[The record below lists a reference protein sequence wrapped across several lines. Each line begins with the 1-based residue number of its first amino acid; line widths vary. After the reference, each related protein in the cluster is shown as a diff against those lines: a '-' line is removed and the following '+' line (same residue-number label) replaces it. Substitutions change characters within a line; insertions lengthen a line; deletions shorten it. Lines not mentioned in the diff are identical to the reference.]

1 MVAVSGPREKSMSD
15 FLIEHTPSAY
25 KYPLLIKHLLH
36 APMTQAANQEIVYRD
51 LSRYTYRD
59 LRERIGRLA
68 SGLTSSGVRRGDVVG
83 VLDWDSHRYL
93 ECYFAIP
100 MLGATLQT
108 VNIRLSPEQV
118 LFTLNHA
125 RPKLLLVNVEF
136 LPLIEQL
143 QGQLESLEGIIL
155 MSDDGVFP
163 NSPIKT
169 VDDYEAMLAKS
180 SPDFTF
186 EDFDENTRA
195 TMFYTT
201 GTTGAPKGVYFSH
214 RQLVLHTLIDLVGFG
229 SPGRQGRFHRE
240 DVYMPITPMFHVHG
254 WGLPYAAT
262 AAGVKQVY
270 PGRYQPE
277 LLLNLIKTEGVTF
290 SHCVPTIL
298 QMLLSAPNSKDID
311 LSKLKMVIGG
321 AALTK
326 ALAKAAMQRGIDIF
340 AGYGMSESGPILT
353 IAQLKEHELTGDL
366 DAEAALRTKT
376 GTPVPLVDFRIVDA
390 EMKDVAHDGRTSGE
404 IVVRAPWLTMGYLNN
419 PASSEKLWEGGY
431 LHTGDI
437 GTMTAHGVVQITDRI
452 KDVIKTGGEWISS
465 IELEDILLQMPGLS
479 EAAIIGVTDAKWGE
493 RPLAILVVHPG
504 DRVDDVAVQKHV
516 KAYADKGVISRFA
529 IPDRIKFV
537 DALDKTS
544 VGKIDKKVL
553 RAKYGD
559 G

>member
-1 MVAVSGPREKSMSD
+1 MSD

-36 APMTQAANQEIVYRD
+36 APMTQAADQEIVYRD
-51 LSRYTYRD
+51 ISRYTYRD
-59 LRERIGRLA
+59 LRERIDRLA
-68 SGLTSSGVRRGDVVG
+68 GALTAQGVVRGDVVG

-136 LPLIEQL
+136 LPLVEQL
-143 QGQLESLEGIIL
+143 HDKLESVEGIIL
-155 MSDDGVFP
+155 ISDDGTFP
-163 NSPIKT
+163 VGTSK
-169 VDDYEAMLAKS
+169 VAGLYEELLAKA
-180 SPDFTF
+180 SPDFEF
-186 EDFDENTRA
+186 QDFDENTRA

-201 GTTGAPKGVYFSH
+201 GTTGVPKGVYFSH

-229 SPGRQGRFHRE
+229 SPARQGRFHRE

-270 PGRYQPE
+270 PGRYQPD
-277 LLLNLIKTEGVTF
+277 LLLNLIKAEGVTF

-298 QMLLSAPNSKDID
+298 QMLLSAPNSNDVD

-321 AALTK
+321 SALSK
-326 ALAKAAMQRGIDIF
+326 SLAKAAMQRGIDIF

-353 IAQLKEHELTGDL
+353 IAQLRQHELTGNPEEEVD
-366 DAEAALRTKT
+366 LRTKT
-376 GTPVPLVDFRIVDA
+376 GAPVPLVDLRVVDDV
-390 EMKDVAHDGRTSGE
+390 MKDVPHDGKTSGE
-404 IVVRAPWLTMGYLNN
+404 IVVRAPWLTMGYLSN
-419 PASSEKLWEGGY
+419 PSASEKLWQGGY

-437 GTMTAHGVVQITDRI
+437 GTMTEHGVLQITDRM

-465 IELEDILLQMPGLS
+465 LELEDILMHMQGLE
-479 EAAIIGVTDAKWGE
+479 EAAIIGVADPKWGE
-493 RPLAILVVHPG
+493 RPLAILVATAG
-504 DRVDDVAVQKHV
+504 GIDKNAVQAHV
-516 KAYADKGVISRFA
+516 KGYADKGVISRFA
-529 IPDRIKFV
+529 IPDRILFV

-544 VGKIDKKVL
+544 VGKIDKKAL

>member
-1 MVAVSGPREKSMSD
+1 MSD

-25 KYPLLIKHLLH
+25 RYPLLIKHLLH
-36 APMTQAANQEIVYRD
+36 APMTQAADQEIVYRD
-51 LSRYTYRD
+51 IGRYTYRD

-68 SGLTSSGVRRGDVVG
+68 SALTAQGIVRGDVVG

-136 LPLIEQL
+136 LPLVEQL
-143 QGQLESLEGIIL
+143 RDKLESVEGIIL
-155 MSDDGVFP
+155 ISDDGTFP
-163 NSPIKT
+163 ASVGKT
-169 VDDYEAMLAKS
+169 AGRYEELLAKA
-180 SPDFTF
+180 SPDFEF
-186 EDFDENTRA
+186 QDFDENTRA

-201 GTTGAPKGVYFSH
+201 GTTGVPKGVYFSH

-229 SPGRQGRFHRE
+229 SPARQGRFHRE

-270 PGRYQPE
+270 PGRYQPD
-277 LLLNLIKTEGVTF
+277 LLLDLIKTEGVTF

-298 QMLLSAPNSKDID
+298 QMLLSAPNSNAVD

-321 AALTK
+321 SALSK
-326 ALAKAAMQRGIDIF
+326 SLAKAAMQRGIDIF

-353 IAQLKEHELTGDL
+353 IAQLREPELTGNPD
-366 DAEAALRTKT
+366 EEVELRTRT
-376 GTPVPLVDFRIVDA
+376 GTPVPLVDLRVVDDA
-390 EMKDVAHDGRTSGE
+390 MNDVPHDGKTSGE
-404 IVVRAPWLTMGYLNN
+404 IVVRAPWLTMGYLGN
-419 PASSEKLWEGGY
+419 ASASEKLWQGGY

-437 GTMTAHGVVQITDRI
+437 GTMTAHGMVQITDRM

-465 IELEDILLQMPGLS
+465 IELEDILMHMPGLK
-479 EAAIIGVTDAKWGE
+479 EAAIIGVADAKWGE
-493 RPLAILVVHPG
+493 RPLAILVTASG
-504 DRVDDVAVQKHV
+504 DAIDKEAVQSHV
-516 KAYADKGVISRFA
+516 KGYADKGVISRFA

-544 VGKIDKKVL
+544 VGKIDKKAL

>member
-1 MVAVSGPREKSMSD
+1 MPD

-36 APMTQAANQEIVYRD
+36 APMTQSADQEIVYRD
-51 LSRYTYRD
+51 LSRYSYRD

-68 SGLTSSGVRRGDVVG
+68 SGLTSKGVRRGDVVG

-143 QGQLESLEGIIL
+143 EGQLESVEAIIL

-163 NSPIKT
+163 DSLIKT
-169 VDDYEAMLAKS
+169 AGHYEAMLAKG
-180 SPDFTF
+180 SPDFAF

-229 SPGRQGRFHRE
+229 SPARQGRFHRE

-298 QMLLSAPNSKDID
+298 QMLLSAPNSKDVD

-366 DAEAALRTKT
+366 DAEAELRTKT

-390 EMKDVAHDGRTSGE
+390 EMKDVAHDGRTPGE

-465 IELEDILLQMPGLS
+465 IELEDILLQMPSLR
-479 EAAIIGVTDAKWGE
+479 EAAIIGVADAKWGE

-504 DRVDDVAVQKHV
+504 GSVDNAAVQKHV

-529 IPDRIKFV
+529 IPDRIMFV

>member
-1 MVAVSGPREKSMSD
+1 MSD

-25 KYPLLIKHLLH
+25 RYPLLIKHLLH
-36 APMTQAANQEIVYRD
+36 TSMTQAADQEIVYRD
-51 LSRYTYRD
+51 ISRYTYRD
-59 LRERIGRLA
+59 LRERISRLA
-68 SGLTSSGVRRGDVVG
+68 GALTAQGIVRGDVVG
-83 VLDWDSHRYL
+83 VLDWDSPRYL

-125 RPKLLLVNVEF
+125 RPRLLLVNVEF

-143 QGQLESLEGIIL
+143 RDKLETVESIIL
-155 MSDDGVFP
+155 ISDDGTFP
-163 NSPIKT
+163 AKAGK
-169 VDDYEAMLAKS
+169 VVGQYEELLAKA
-180 SPDFTF
+180 SPDFDF
-186 EDFDENTRA
+186 QDFDENTRA

-201 GTTGAPKGVYFSH
+201 GTTGLPKGVYFSH

-229 SPGRQGRFHRE
+229 SPARQGRFHRE

-270 PGRYQPE
+270 PGRYQPD

-298 QMLLSAPNSKDID
+298 QMLLSAPNSNDVD

-321 AALTK
+321 SALSK
-326 ALAKAAMQRGIDIF
+326 SLAKAAMQRGIDIF

-353 IAQLKEHELTGDL
+353 IAQLREPDLTGNP
-366 DAEAALRTKT
+366 EEEVELRTKT
-376 GTPVPLVDFRIVDA
+376 GTPVPLVDLRVVDDA
-390 EMKDVAHDGRTSGE
+390 MRDVPRDGKTSGE
-404 IVVRAPWLTMGYLNN
+404 IVVRAPWLTMGYLGN
-419 PASSEKLWEGGY
+419 PSASEKLWEGGY

-437 GTMTAHGVVQITDRI
+437 GTMTAHGVVQITDRM

-465 IELEDILLQMPGLS
+465 IELEDILMHMPGLK
-479 EAAIIGVTDAKWGE
+479 EAAIIGVADPKWGE
-493 RPLAILVVHPG
+493 RPLAILVAAPADG
-504 DRVDDVAVQKHV
+504 IDKSAVQAHV
-516 KAYADKGVISRFA
+516 KGYADKGMISRFA
-529 IPDRIKFV
+529 IPDRILFV

-544 VGKIDKKVL
+544 VGKIDKKAL

>member
-1 MVAVSGPREKSMSD
+1 MSES
-15 FLIEHTPSAY
+15 LIEWTPSAY
-25 KYPLLIKHLLH
+25 KYPLLIKQLLH
-36 APMTQAANQEIVYRD
+36 APMLHALNQEIVYRD
-51 LSRYTYRD
+51 IGRYTYRD
-59 LRERIGRLA
+59 LRARIGRLA
-68 SGLTSSGVRRGDVVG
+68 NALATKGVLHGDVVG

-125 RPKLLLVNVEF
+125 RPRLLLVNVEF

-143 QGQLESLEGIIL
+143 QGQLESVEGIIL
-155 MSDDGVFP
+155 MSDDGAFP
-163 NSPIKT
+163 NSQIET
-169 VDDYEAMLAKS
+169 VGHYEEMLAKS
-180 SPDFTF
+180 SPDFVF

-229 SPGRQGRFHRE
+229 SPARQGRFHRE

-277 LLLNLIKTEGVTF
+277 LLLNLIKAEGVTF

-298 QMLLSAPNSKDID
+298 QMLLSAPNSKDVD

-326 ALAKAAMQRGIDIF
+326 ALAKPAMQRGIDIF

-353 IAQLKEHELTGDL
+353 IAQLKRHELTGDL
-366 DAEAALRTKT
+366 DEEVEFRTKT
-376 GTPVPLVDFRIVDA
+376 GTPAPLVDFRVVDGA
-390 EMKDVAHDGRTSGE
+390 MSEVPHDGRPPGE
-404 IVVRAPWLTMGYLNN
+404 LVVRAPWLTMGYLNN
-419 PASSEKLWEGGY
+419 P
-431 LHTGDI
+431 GD
-437 GTMTAHGVVQITDRI
+437 
-452 KDVIKTGGEWISS
+452 
-465 IELEDILLQMPGLS
+465 
-479 EAAIIGVTDAKWGE
+479 
-493 RPLAILVVHPG
+493 
-504 DRVDDVAVQKHV
+504 
-516 KAYADKGVISRFA
+516 
-529 IPDRIKFV
+529 
-537 DALDKTS
+537 
-544 VGKIDKKVL
+544 
-553 RAKYGD
+553 
-559 G
+559 

>member
-1 MVAVSGPREKSMSD
+1 MSD
-15 FLIEHTPSAY
+15 FAIEVTPSAY
-25 KYPLLIKHLLH
+25 HYPLLIKHLLH
-36 APMTQAANQEIVYRD
+36 APLTQAADQEIVYRD
-51 LSRYTYRD
+51 ISRYTYRD
-59 LRERIGRLA
+59 LRTRIGRLA
-68 SGLTSSGVRRGDVVG
+68 SALASQGVVRGDVVG

-93 ECYFAIP
+93 ECYFAVP
-100 MLGATLQT
+100 MMGATLQT
-108 VNIRLSPEQV
+108 VNVRLSPEQV

-136 LPLIEQL
+136 LPLVEQL
-143 QGQLESLEGIIL
+143 RDKLESVERIIL
-155 MSDDGVFP
+155 MSDDAVLPDGVE
-163 NSPIKT
+163 T
-169 VDDYEAMLAKS
+169 AGRYEDLLAAA
-180 SPDFTF
+180 SPDYDFP
-186 EDFDENTRA
+186 DFDENTRA

-201 GTTGAPKGVYFSH
+201 GTTGVPKGVYFSH
-214 RQLVLHTLIDLVGFG
+214 RQLVLHTLIDLIGFG
-229 SPGRQGRFHRE
+229 SPARQGRFHRE

-277 LLLNLIKTEGVTF
+277 HLLNLIKTEGVTF

-298 QMLLSAPNSKDID
+298 QMLLSAPNSADVD

-353 IAQLKEHELTGDL
+353 IAQLREHELTGDL
-366 DAEAALRTKT
+366 DAEVELRTKT
-376 GTPVPLVDFRIVDA
+376 GTPVPLVDFRVVDDH
-390 EMKDVAHDGRTSGE
+390 MKDVAHDGRTPGE

-419 PASSEKLWEGGY
+419 PAASEKLWEGGY

-437 GTMTAHGVVQITDRI
+437 GTMTEHGVVQITDRI
-452 KDVIKTGGEWISS
+452 KDVIKTGGEWVSS
-465 IELEDILLQMPGLS
+465 IEIEDILLQMPQLS
-479 EAAIIGVTDAKWGE
+479 EAAIIGISDAKWGE
-493 RPLAILVVHPG
+493 RPLAILVASAKAVETVG
-504 DRVDDVAVQKHV
+504 ADAVQAHV
-516 KAYADKGVISRFA
+516 KSFADKGVISRFA
-529 IPDRIKFV
+529 IPHKILFV
-537 DALDKTS
+537 DTLDKTS
-544 VGKIDKKVL
+544 VGKIDKKAL

>member
-1 MVAVSGPREKSMSD
+1 MSD

-36 APMTQAANQEIVYRD
+36 APMTQSADQEIVYRD
-51 LSRYTYRD
+51 LSRCTYRD

-68 SGLTSSGVRRGDVVG
+68 SGLTSKGVRRGDVVG

-93 ECYFAIP
+93 ESYFAIP

-108 VNIRLSPEQV
+108 VNIRLSPEQI

-136 LPLIEQL
+136 LPLIDQL
-143 QGQLESLEGIIL
+143 QGQLESVEGIIL
-155 MSDDGVFP
+155 MSDDSVYP
-163 NSPIKT
+163 SSPVRT
-169 VDDYEAMLAKS
+169 VGHYEEMLATS

-277 LLLNLIKTEGVTF
+277 LLLKLIKTEGVTF

-298 QMLLSAPNSKDID
+298 QMLLSAPNSKDVD

-353 IAQLKEHELTGDL
+353 IAQLKKHELTGNL
-366 DAEAALRTKT
+366 DEEVELRTKT

-390 EMKDVAHDGRTSGE
+390 EMKDVAHDGRTAGE

-437 GTMTAHGVVQITDRI
+437 GTITAHGVVQITDRI

-493 RPLAILVVHPG
+493 RPLAILVVRPG
-504 DRVDDVAVQKHV
+504 GSVDNAAVQKHV
-516 KAYADKGVISRFA
+516 KTYADKGVISRFA
-529 IPDRIKFV
+529 IPDRIMFV
-537 DALDKTS
+537 EALDKTS

>member
-1 MVAVSGPREKSMSD
+1 MSD

-36 APMTQAANQEIVYRD
+36 APMTQAADQEIVYRD
-51 LSRYTYRD
+51 ISRHTYRD

-68 SGLTSSGVRRGDVVG
+68 GALTAQGIVRGDVVG

-93 ECYFAIP
+93 ESYFAIP

-125 RPKLLLVNVEF
+125 RPKLLLVNIDF
-136 LPLIEQL
+136 LPLVEQL
-143 QGQLESLEGIIL
+143 RDKLESVEGIIL
-155 MSDDGVFP
+155 ISDDGTFP
-163 NSPIKT
+163 ANVGKIAGRYEELLTKASPN
-169 VDDYEAMLAKS
+169 
-180 SPDFTF
+180 F
-186 EDFDENTRA
+186 EFQDFDENTRA

-201 GTTGAPKGVYFSH
+201 GTTGVPKGVYFSH

-229 SPGRQGRFHRE
+229 SPARQGRFHRE

-270 PGRYQPE
+270 PGRYQPD
-277 LLLNLIKTEGVTF
+277 LLLNLIKAEGVTF

-298 QMLLSAPNSKDID
+298 QMLLSAPNSNDVD

-321 AALTK
+321 SALSK
-326 ALAKAAMQRGIDIF
+326 SLAKSAMQRGIDIF

-353 IAQLKEHELTGDL
+353 IAQLREHELTGNP
-366 DAEAALRTKT
+366 EEEVELRTKT
-376 GTPVPLVDFRIVDA
+376 GIPVPLVDLRVVDDV
-390 EMKDVAHDGRTSGE
+390 MKDVPHDGKTSGE
-404 IVVRAPWLTMGYLNN
+404 IVVRAPWLTMGYLDN
-419 PASSEKLWEGGY
+419 PSASEKLWEGGY

-437 GTMTAHGVVQITDRI
+437 GTMTAHGVVQITDRM

-465 IELEDILLQMPGLS
+465 IELEDILTHMPGLK
-479 EAAIIGVTDAKWGE
+479 EAAIIGVGDPKWGE
-493 RPLAILVVHPG
+493 RPLAILVAEPAADG
-504 DRVDDVAVQKHV
+504 IDRSAVQAHLKG
-516 KAYADKGVISRFA
+516 YADKGVISRFA
-529 IPDRIKFV
+529 IPDRILFV
-537 DALDKTS
+537 DELDKTS
-544 VGKIDKKVL
+544 VGKIDKKAL
-553 RAKYGD
+553 RAKYSD

>member
-1 MVAVSGPREKSMSD
+1 MSD
-15 FLIEHTPSAY
+15 FVIEHTQSAY
-25 KYPLLIKHLLH
+25 RYPLLIKHLLH
-36 APMTQAANQEIVYRD
+36 APMTQAADQEIVYRD
-51 LSRYTYRD
+51 ISRYTYRD
-59 LRERIGRLA
+59 LRDRIGRLA
-68 SGLTSSGVRRGDVVG
+68 SALTANGVVRGDVVG
-83 VLDWDSHRYL
+83 VLDWDSPRYL

-136 LPLIEQL
+136 LPLVEQL
-143 QGQLESLEGIIL
+143 RDKLESVQGIIL
-155 MSDDGVFP
+155 ISDDGSFP
-163 NSPIKT
+163 ASAGK
-169 VDDYEAMLAKS
+169 VVGRYEELLAKA
-180 SPDFTF
+180 SPDFEF
-186 EDFDENTRA
+186 QDFDENTRA
-195 TMFYTT
+195 TMF
-201 GTTGAPKGVYFSH
+201 YFSH

-229 SPGRQGRFHRE
+229 SPAQQGRFHRE

-277 LLLNLIKTEGVTF
+277 VLLNLIKAEGVTF

-298 QMLLSAPNSKDID
+298 QMLLSAPNSNDVD

-321 AALTK
+321 SALSK
-326 ALAKAAMQRGIDIF
+326 SLAKAAMQRGIDIF

-353 IAQLKEHELTGDL
+353 IAQLCKYELTGDP
-366 DAEAALRTKT
+366 DEEAELRCKT
-376 GTPVPLVDFRIVDA
+376 GTPVPLVDLRVVDEA
-390 EMKDVAHDGRTSGE
+390 MRDLPHDGKTAGE
-404 IVVRAPWLTMGYLNN
+404 IVVRAPWLTMGYLGN
-419 PASSEKLWEGGY
+419 PSASEKLWEGGY

-437 GTMTAHGVVQITDRI
+437 GTMTAQGVVQITDRM

-465 IELEDILLQMPGLS
+465 IELEDILMHMPGLK
-479 EAAIIGVTDAKWGE
+479 EAAIIGVADAKWGE
-493 RPLAILVVHPG
+493 RPLAILVAASA
-504 DRVDDVAVQKHV
+504 DSIDKSAVQAHV
-516 KAYADKGVISRFA
+516 KGYADKGLISRFA
-529 IPDRIKFV
+529 IPDRILFV

-544 VGKIDKKVL
+544 VGKIDKKAL

>member
-1 MVAVSGPREKSMSD
+1 MSD

-25 KYPLLIKHLLH
+25 SYPLLIKHLLH
-36 APMTQAANQEIVYRD
+36 APMTQAADQEIVYRD
-51 LSRYTYRD
+51 IGRYTYRD

-68 SGLTSSGVRRGDVVG
+68 SALTAKGIVRGDVVG

-136 LPLIEQL
+136 LPLVEQL
-143 QGQLESLEGIIL
+143 RDKLESVEGIIL
-155 MSDDGVFP
+155 ISDDGTFP
-163 NSPIKT
+163 ANAGK
-169 VDDYEAMLAKS
+169 VAGRYEELLAKA
-180 SPDFTF
+180 SPDFEF
-186 EDFDENTRA
+186 QDFDENTRA

-201 GTTGAPKGVYFSH
+201 GTTGVPKGVYFSH

-229 SPGRQGRFHRE
+229 SPARQGRFHRE

-270 PGRYQPE
+270 PGRYQPD
-277 LLLNLIKTEGVTF
+277 LLLDLIKAEGVTF

-298 QMLLSAPNSKDID
+298 QMLLSAPNSKDVD

-321 AALTK
+321 SALSK
-326 ALAKAAMQRGIDIF
+326 SLARDAMRRGIDIF

-353 IAQLKEHELTGDL
+353 IAQLREHELTGNPD
-366 DAEAALRTKT
+366 EEVELRTKT
-376 GTPVPLVDFRIVDA
+376 GTPVPLVDLRVVDDA
-390 EMKDVAHDGRTSGE
+390 MRDVPHDGKTSGE
-404 IVVRAPWLTMGYLNN
+404 IVVRAPWLTMGYLGN
-419 PASSEKLWEGGY
+419 PSASEKLWQGGY

-437 GTMTAHGVVQITDRI
+437 GTMTAHGVLQITDRM

-465 IELEDILLQMPGLS
+465 IELEDILMHMPGLR
-479 EAAIIGVTDAKWGE
+479 EAAIVGVADPKWGE
-493 RPLAILVVHPG
+493 RPLAILVAA
-504 DRVDDVAVQKHV
+504 VDGIDKNAVQAHV
-516 KAYADKGVISRFA
+516 KGYVDKGVISRFA
-529 IPDRIKFV
+529 IPDRILFV

-544 VGKIDKKVL
+544 VGKIDKKAL
-553 RAKYGD
+553 RTKYGD

>member
-1 MVAVSGPREKSMSD
+1 MTN
-15 FLIEHTPSAY
+15 LIECSAAAY
-25 KYPLLIKHLLH
+25 SCPLLIKHLLNSALLR
-36 APMTQAANQEIVYRD
+36 APEQEIVYR
-51 LSRYTYRD
+51 SQARFSYRD
-59 LRERIGRLA
+59 FRDRVGRLA
-68 SGLTSSGVRRGDVVG
+68 SGLTKLGVQSGDTVG
-83 VLDWDSHRYL
+83 VMDLDSHRYL
-93 ECYFAIP
+93 ECFFAVP
-100 MLGATLQT
+100 MMGATLHT
-108 VNIRLSPEQV
+108 INVRLSPEQI
-118 LFTLNHA
+118 LYTINHA
-125 RPKLLLVNVEF
+125 KDDVILVNGEF
-136 LPLIEQL
+136 LPI
-143 QGQLESLEGIIL
+143 LEKIWDRVEGVKAL
-155 MSDDGVFP
+155 VLLDDGGERPKTTLSLAGDYETMLAGADPDFVFP
-163 NSPIKT
+163 
-169 VDDYEAMLAKS
+169 DLD
-180 SPDFTF
+180 
-186 EDFDENTRA
+186 EDTRA
-195 TMFYTT
+195 TTFYTT
-201 GTTGAPKGVYFSH
+201 GTTGLPKGVYFSH

-229 SPGRQGRFHRE
+229 SPARQGRFHRE

-277 LLLNLIKTEGVTF
+277 LLLKLIKTEGVTF

-298 QMLLSAPNSKDID
+298 QMLLSAPNSKDVD
-311 LSKLKMVIGG
+311 LSGLKMVIGG

-353 IAQLKEHELTGDL
+353 IAQLREHELTGDL
-366 DAEAALRTKT
+366 DAEAELRTKT

-390 EMKDVAHDGRTSGE
+390 EMKDVAHDGRTAGE

-465 IELEDILLQMPGLS
+465 IELEDILLQMPSLS
-479 EAAIIGVTDAKWGE
+479 EAAIIGVADAKWGE
-493 RPLAILVVHPG
+493 RPLAILVVRPG
-504 DRVDDVAVQKHV
+504 GNVDDAAVQKHV

-537 DALDKTS
+537 EALDKTS

>member
-1 MVAVSGPREKSMSD
+1 MSD

-36 APMTQAANQEIVYRD
+36 APMTQAADQEIVYRD
-51 LSRYTYRD
+51 ISRYTYRD
-59 LRERIGRLA
+59 LRERIDRLA
-68 SGLTSSGVRRGDVVG
+68 GALTAQGVVRGDVVG

-136 LPLIEQL
+136 LPLVEQL
-143 QGQLESLEGIIL
+143 HDKLESVEGIIL
-155 MSDDGVFP
+155 ISDDGTFP
-163 NSPIKT
+163 VGTSK
-169 VDDYEAMLAKS
+169 VAGLYEELLAKA
-180 SPDFTF
+180 SPDFEF
-186 EDFDENTRA
+186 QDFDENTRA

-201 GTTGAPKGVYFSH
+201 GTTGVPKGVYFSH

-229 SPGRQGRFHRE
+229 SPARQGRFHRE

-270 PGRYQPE
+270 PGRYQPD
-277 LLLNLIKTEGVTF
+277 LLLNLIKAEGVTF

-298 QMLLSAPNSKDID
+298 QMLLSAPNSNDVD

-321 AALTK
+321 SALSK
-326 ALAKAAMQRGIDIF
+326 SLAKAAMQRGIDIF

-353 IAQLKEHELTGDL
+353 IAQLRQHELTGNPEEEVD
-366 DAEAALRTKT
+366 LRTKT
-376 GTPVPLVDFRIVDA
+376 GAPVPLVDLRVVDDA
-390 EMKDVAHDGRTSGE
+390 MKDVPHDGKTSGE
-404 IVVRAPWLTMGYLNN
+404 IVVRAPWLTMGYLSN
-419 PASSEKLWEGGY
+419 PSASEKLWQGGY

-437 GTMTAHGVVQITDRI
+437 GTMTEHGVLQITDRM

-465 IELEDILLQMPGLS
+465 LELEDILMHMQGLE
-479 EAAIIGVTDAKWGE
+479 EAAIIGVADPKWGE
-493 RPLAILVVHPG
+493 RPLAILVATAG
-504 DRVDDVAVQKHV
+504 GIDKNAVQAHV
-516 KAYADKGVISRFA
+516 KGYADKGVISRFA
-529 IPDRIKFV
+529 IPDRILFV

-544 VGKIDKKVL
+544 VGKIDKKAL

>member
-1 MVAVSGPREKSMSD
+1 MSD

-25 KYPLLIKHLLH
+25 RYPLLIKHLLH
-36 APMTQAANQEIVYRD
+36 APMTQSVDQEIVYRD

-68 SGLTSSGVRRGDVVG
+68 SGLASKGVRRGDVVG

-93 ECYFAIP
+93 ESYFAIP

-125 RPKLLLVNVEF
+125 RPRLLLVNVEF

-143 QGQLESLEGIIL
+143 QGQLESVEGIIL

-163 NSPIKT
+163 NSLIKA
-169 VDDYEAMLAKS
+169 VGHYEEMLAKS

-229 SPGRQGRFHRE
+229 SPARQGRFHGE

-326 ALAKAAMQRGIDIF
+326 TLAKAAMQRGIDIF

-366 DAEAALRTKT
+366 DAEAELRTKT

-390 EMKDVAHDGRTSGE
+390 EMKDVAHDGRTAGE

-465 IELEDILLQMPGLS
+465 IELEDILLQLPSLS

-493 RPLAILVVHPG
+493 RPLAILVAHPG
-504 DRVDDVAVQKHV
+504 GSVDDAAVQKHV

-529 IPDRIKFV
+529 IPDRIMFV

>member
-1 MVAVSGPREKSMSD
+1 MSD
-15 FLIEHTPSAY
+15 SLIEHTPSAY

-36 APMTQAANQEIVYRD
+36 APMTQAADQEIVYRD
-51 LSRYTYRD
+51 ISRYTYRD
-59 LRERIGRLA
+59 LRERISRLA
-68 SGLTSSGVRRGDVVG
+68 GALTAQGVARGDVVG
-83 VLDWDSHRYL
+83 VLDWDSPRYL

-136 LPLIEQL
+136 LPLVEQL
-143 QGQLESLEGIIL
+143 RDKLESVEHIIL
-155 MSDDGVFP
+155 ISDDGTFP
-163 NSPIKT
+163 ANTGK
-169 VDDYEAMLAKS
+169 VAGHYEELLAKA
-180 SPDFTF
+180 SPDFEF
-186 EDFDENTRA
+186 QDFDENTRA

-201 GTTGAPKGVYFSH
+201 GTTGVPKGVYFSH
-214 RQLVLHTLIDLVGFG
+214 RQLVLHTLIDLAGFG
-229 SPGRQGRFHRE
+229 SPARQGRFHRE

-270 PGRYQPE
+270 PGRYQPD

-298 QMLLSAPNSKDID
+298 QMLLSAPNSSDVD
-311 LSKLKMVIGG
+311 LSKLKIVIGG
-321 AALTK
+321 SALSK

-353 IAQLKEHELTGDL
+353 IAQLREHELTGNPEEE
-366 DAEAALRTKT
+366 AELRTKT
-376 GTPVPLVDFRIVDA
+376 GTPVPLVDLRVVDDA
-390 EMKDVAHDGRTSGE
+390 MRDVPHDGKTSGE
-404 IVVRAPWLTMGYLNN
+404 IVVRAPWLTMGYLGN
-419 PASSEKLWEGGY
+419 PSASEKLWEGGY

-437 GTMTAHGVVQITDRI
+437 GTMTAHGVVQITDRM

-465 IELEDILLQMPGLS
+465 IELEDILMHMPGLK
-479 EAAIIGVTDAKWGE
+479 EAAIIGVADPKWGE
-493 RPLAILVVHPG
+493 RPLAILVATPAADG
-504 DRVDDVAVQKHV
+504 VDKGAVQAHV
-516 KAYADKGVISRFA
+516 KVYADKGVISRFA
-529 IPDRIKFV
+529 IPDRILFV
-537 DALDKTS
+537 DSLDKTS
-544 VGKIDKKVL
+544 VGKIDKKAL

>member
-1 MVAVSGPREKSMSD
+1 MPTS
-15 FLIEHTPSAY
+15 LIEWTPAAY
-25 KYPLLIKHLLH
+25 KYPLLIKQLLH
-36 APMTQAANQEIVYRD
+36 APMLHALDREIVYRVG
-51 LSRYTYRD
+51 RYTYRD
-59 LRERIGRLA
+59 FRQRIGRLA
-68 SGLTSSGVRRGDVVG
+68 TALAVKGIVHGDVVG

-100 MLGATLQT
+100 MMGATLQT
-108 VNIRLSPEQV
+108 VNVRLSPEQV

-125 RPKLLLVNVEF
+125 RPKLLLVNAEF
-136 LPLIEQL
+136 LPLVEQL
-143 QGQLESLEGIIL
+143 REKLESVESIIV
-155 MSDDGVFP
+155 MTDEDGSPEKSHGFSGTYEELLAASAADYDFP
-163 NSPIKT
+163 
-169 VDDYEAMLAKS
+169 
-180 SPDFTF
+180 
-186 EDFDENTRA
+186 DFDENTRA

-201 GTTGAPKGVYFSH
+201 GTTGVPKGVYFSH

-229 SPGRQGRFHRE
+229 SPASQGRFHRE

-353 IAQLKEHELTGDL
+353 IAQLREHELTGDL
-366 DAEAALRTKT
+366 DAEAELRTKT

-390 EMKDVAHDGRTSGE
+390 EMKDVAHDGRTAGE

-479 EAAIIGVTDAKWGE
+479 EAAIIGVADAKWGE

-504 DRVDDVAVQKHV
+504 GSVDDAAVQKHV
-516 KAYADKGVISRFA
+516 KAYVDKGVISRFA

-553 RAKYGD
+553 RVKYGD